1 MNYRLNNIFYLSL
14 YIRTN
19 YINIPF
25 YLEMILYYWMV
36 LCLSGSILFYLII
49 ILSGF
54 RLIASSLPLISLV
67 GVGVGVGIIFGS
79 LLNSLGRNFGVSNSL
94 IRWAFIGFS
103 LVEVSGFIG
112 IVFCF
117 MFLYALIIYFLRP
130 EYILCLYI
138 RMFYIIRFYLVI

>member
-1 MNYRLNNIFYLSL
+1 
-14 YIRTN
+14 
-19 YINIPF
+19 
-25 YLEMILYYWMV
+25 MILYYWMV

-94 IRWAFIGFS
+94 IR
-103 LVEVSGFIG
+103 
-112 IVFCF
+112 
-117 MFLYALIIYFLRP
+117 
-130 EYILCLYI
+130 
-138 RMFYIIRFYLVI
+138 